1 MNIYPFLN
9 FNGNCSEAMHFYQ
22 ACFGGQLHINYLAD
36 MRASHSLPKEMMH
49 IVVSASLVAG
59 PVKLF
64 ASDLMNEEGIFH
76 GNRISLFFEGAQA
89 GFVTTLFNRLS
100 QHGEIGYPVSDKMRS
115 GEWASLTDQY
125 GVQWIFGL
133 SHYK

>member
-1 MNIYPFLN
+1 MHIYPFLN

-22 ACFGGQLHINYLAD
+22 ACFGGKLHINYLANTH
-36 MRASHSLPKEMMH
+36 ASHNLPKEMMH
-49 IVVSASLVAG
+49 MVVSATLEAG

-64 ASDLMNEEGIFH
+64 ASDLMNEEGIFQ
-76 GNRISLFFEGAQA
+76 GNRISLFFDCTQA
-89 GFVTTLFNRLS
+89 GFLTKLFNRLS
-100 QHGEIGYPVSDKMRS
+100 QHGDITYPVSNNIRS

-133 SHYK
+133 SQ